1 MAEEKKEERVRL
13 RDSLRQTSRLLRGYL
28 LPHWTRMML
37 VLATAFGLSLSPYIF
52 GFMSKI
58 MIDKVLEIR
67 PQIQQETLEGETSQT
82 APPAGRP
89 MEERMRLLWWMFLA
103 YVLIRLTLA
112 GLRWLYSY
120 NITYVGQKLVFRLRQ
135 ELYDKLQRIQ
145 ISFFDRQ
152 QVGKIMARVFDDVD
166 IVQYSVSHVFVQLLQ
181 NMGMLAIGVV
191 LLMHLNI
198 ALSAIALATLPFY
211 AVAYRLYRRK
221 VRPINRAQRERN
233 SEMYAVASQ
242 AISGIRVVK
251 SFAQEPREERRFFH
265 KAAEVTRLLIKRI
278 VLGNTLGAASGII
291 SVLGTQAVFYLGARK
306 IQAGELSYG
315 TFAQFMVYVAS
326 LFSPMVRLSNMNAMV
341 QWVSVALK
349 RVFNLLDEEIT
360 IKDRPGAVELEEC
373 KGHIVFDH
381 VWLKYEGAEDCAL
394 KDITFEVSPGTIVAL
409 VGPSGSGKT
418 SLVNL
423 LLRLYDPSKGRIILD
438 GHDLR
443 DIKLSSLRRYIRMVP
458 QEPILFS
465 GTIAENIA
473 YGRPGATPSQ
483 IVEAAKAAELHN
495 FIMSLPDKYESEV
508 EEAGANLSGGQKQ
521 RMAIAMAL
529 LTDPSVLI
537 LDDSTSALDAETEAR
552 IQQTLDRVMVG
563 RTCFIITHRMSTAR
577 KADLILVLKDG
588 WLIEMG
594 SHDELMAKGG
604 MYAQVFHQ
612 QLAA

>member
-1 MAEEKKEERVRL
+1 MAEEERIKFRE
-13 RDSLRQTSRLLRGYL
+13 SIRQTARLVRGYL
-28 LPHWTRMML
+28 LRYWARMLL
-37 VLATAFGLSLSPYIF
+37 VLTMAFGLSLSTYVF
-52 GFMSKI
+52 GFMTKI
-58 MIDKVLEIR
+58 MIDKVLEVR
-67 PQIQQETLEGETSQT
+67 PHAQQVSEGGTPPPT
-82 APPAGRP
+82 AHRP
-89 MEERMRLLWWMFLA
+89 VPERIRLLGWMFLA
-103 YVLIRLTLA
+103 YIIIRLALA
-112 GLRWLYSY
+112 GFRWLYSY
-120 NITYVGQKLVFRLRQ
+120 NITYVGQRLVFTLRQ
-135 ELYDKLQRIQ
+135 QLYDKLQRIQ
-145 ISFFDRQ
+145 MSFYDRQ
-152 QVGKIMARVFDDVD
+152 QIGKIMARVFDDVD
-166 IVQYSVSHVFVQLLQ
+166 IIQYSVSNVFVQLVQ
-181 NMGMLAIGVV
+181 NLGMLAVGVV
-191 LLMHLNI
+191 LLVRLNPE
-198 ALSAIALATLPFY
+198 LSAVALATLPFY
-211 AVAYRLYRRK
+211 GVAYRLYRNK

-251 SFAQEPREERRFFH
+251 SFAQEARERRRFFH
-265 KAAEVTRLLIKRI
+265 KAAEVTRLLIKRT

-291 SVLGTQAVFYLGARK
+291 SVLGTQAIFYLGARK

-315 TFAQFMVYVAS
+315 TFAQFMVYVS
-326 LFSPMVRLSNMNAMV
+326 SMFSPIVRLSNMNAMV
-341 QWVSVALK
+341 QWVSVALR
-349 RVFNLLDEEIT
+349 RVFNLLDEEVT
-360 IKDRPGAVELEEC
+360 IKDEPDAIDLKEC

-381 VWLKYEGAEDCAL
+381 VWLKYEGAEDYAL

-423 LLRLYDPSKGRIILD
+423 LLRLYDPTEGRILLD

-443 DIKLSSLRRYIRMVP
+443 KIKLSSLRRHIRMVP

-465 GTIAENIA
+465 GTIAENLS
-473 YGRPGATPSQ
+473 YGRPDATPSQ
-483 IVEAAKAAELHN
+483 IVEAAKAAELHD

-552 IQQTLDRVMVG
+552 IRRTLDRVMVG

-577 KADLILVLKDG
+577 KADLILVLKEG
-588 WLIEMG
+588 RLVEVG
-594 SHDELMAKGG
+594 SHEELMAKGG
-604 MYAQVFHQ
+604 FYAQVFRQ